1 MWDKLFEYGK
11 QILSLTKRVDEN
23 TSDIK
28 ELRASLKELTSVV
41 VNLANSN
48 NELRI
53 LFEHL
58 KETEGSERDKLTR
71 EWQIYQDNYQKDQ
84 EIVFLKLKN
93 LIQEEK
99 ISRLSQKTD
108 QPKLSGEDELGD
120 VTFSKD

>member
-28 ELRASLKELTSVV
+28 ELRASLKELTSIVV
-41 VNLANSN
+41 SLAHSN
-48 NELRI
+48 NELKT

-99 ISRLSQKTD
+99 ISQLSQKND
-108 QPKLSGEDELGD
+108 SPKLSGGSNLEL
-120 VTFSKD
+120 

>member
-58 KETEGSERDKLTR
+58 KETEKSERDKLTR

>member
-28 ELRASLKELTSVV
+28 ELRTDFKELTSIV
-41 VNLANSN
+41 VNLAQSN
-48 NELRI
+48 NELKI

-58 KETEGSERDKLTR
+58 KETEGNERNKLTR
-71 EWQIYQDNYQKDQ
+71 EWQMYQDNYQKDQ

-99 ISRLSQKTD
+99 ISQLFQKNS
-108 QPKLSGEDELGD
+108 QPKLSDRDELE
-120 VTFSKD
+120 S

>member
-41 VNLANSN
+41 VNLAHSN
-48 NELRI
+48 NELKI

-58 KETEGSERDKLTR
+58 KETEKSDRDKLTR
-71 EWQIYQDNYQKDQ
+71 EWQVYQDNYQKDQ

-93 LIQEEK
+93 LVQEEK
-99 ISRLSQKTD
+99 ISRLSQNND
-108 QPKLSGEDELGD
+108 QPKLSAPDNLGG
-120 VTFSKD
+120 

>member
-28 ELRASLKELTSVV
+28 ELRVSLKELTSVV

>member
-23 TSDIK
+23 TADIK

-58 KETEGSERDKLTR
+58 KETEKSERDKLTR

-93 LIQEEK
+93 LVQEEK

-108 QPKLSGEDELGD
+108 QPKLSGEDDSE
-120 VTFSKD
+120 V